1 MVGKFQAS
9 AAEDSTPQNHEQ
21 AHARTRTHVMSRAGQ
36 ASSCTQSVDI
46 HLPRSCF
53 RLERDVTY
61 FEIGGAGFFFKVP
74 FTFLFFEGLQPST
87 LPQTTTAERV

>member
-21 AHARTRTHVMSRAGQ
+21 AHARTRTHVMSRAVQ

-61 FEIGGAGFFFKVP
+61 FEIGGAGCFFLSSLYFSLLRR
-74 FTFLFFEGLQPST
+74 TAAIHSST
-87 LPQTTTAERV
+87 DDDS